1 MIEKDYTIIRD
12 FQVEDILD
20 KFYVAVEVKV
30 MNSDSIGKF
39 CGSVLLSEECWDKNK
54 LIKDLRDEWSIE
66 IPSEDLTD
74 EADDPI
80 VTDINGCR
88 VVISKFPAPV
98 PNEEAEINASNNYMW
113 REAVEVTK
121 SHKAHIVVAVLGDGE
136 DIKERGLIYTEIVSA
151 CSMQENAIGVFTSGV
166 VFEPNY
172 YIDSAQMIK
181 EQALPIF
188 NWIWFG
194 LYQTDKGIS
203 AYTYGMDV
211 FGKYELEI
219 IDADEIPGKLME
231 FISSI
236 VSYILLTDADLQ
248 DGETIG
254 LSKKDKHKITLSR
267 GIALPEQ
274 DTLKITY
281 EAETKKSWCRK

>member
-1 MIEKDYTIIRD
+1 M
-12 FQVEDILD
+12 EDILD
-20 KFYVAVEVKV
+20 KFYVEVEVEV
-30 MNSDSIGKF
+30 LNSDNIGEF
-39 CGSVLLSEECWDKNK
+39 CGSVLLSEDCWDKNK

-66 IPSEDLTD
+66 ISNEDLTD
-74 EADDPI
+74 EADDVI
-80 VTDINGCR
+80 FTDINGYR
-88 VVISKFPAPV
+88 VIISKFPDPV

-136 DIKERGLIYTEIVSA
+136 DIKERGLIYTEVMAA

-166 VFEPNY
+166 VFEPNS
-172 YIDSAQMIK
+172 YIDCAQMIK
-181 EQALPIF
+181 EQELPIF

-219 IDADEIPGKLME
+219 IDADENPGDLIK

-236 VSYILLTDADLQ
+236 VSYILLEDVDLQ
-248 DGETIG
+248 DGETLG
-254 LSKKDKHKITLSR
+254 FSEKDKHKITLSK
-267 GIALPEQ
+267 GVALPDQ
-274 DTLKITY
+274 DTLKIAY
-281 EAETKKSWCRK
+281 EAETKKSWWRK

>member
-1 MIEKDYTIIRD
+1 M
-12 FQVEDILD
+12 
-20 KFYVAVEVKV
+20 EVL
-30 MNSDSIGKF
+30 NSDNIGEF
-39 CGSVLLSEECWDKNK
+39 CGSVLLSEDCWDKNK

-66 IPSEDLTD
+66 IPNEDLTD
-74 EADDPI
+74 EADDVI
-80 VTDINGCR
+80 FTDINGYR
-88 VVISKFPAPV
+88 VVISKFPDSV

-136 DIKERGLIYTEIVSA
+136 DIKERGLIYTEIMA
-151 CSMQENAIGVFTSGV
+151 TCSMQENAIGVFTSGV
-166 VFEPNY
+166 VFEPNT

-203 AYTYGMDV
+203 TYTYGMDV

-219 IDADEIPGKLME
+219 IDADENPGNLIK

-236 VSYILLTDADLQ
+236 VSYILLEDVDLQ
-248 DGETIG
+248 DGETLG
-254 LSKKDKHKITLSR
+254 FSEKDKHRITLSK

-274 DTLKITY
+274 DTLKIAY
-281 EAETKKSWCRK
+281 EAETEKSW